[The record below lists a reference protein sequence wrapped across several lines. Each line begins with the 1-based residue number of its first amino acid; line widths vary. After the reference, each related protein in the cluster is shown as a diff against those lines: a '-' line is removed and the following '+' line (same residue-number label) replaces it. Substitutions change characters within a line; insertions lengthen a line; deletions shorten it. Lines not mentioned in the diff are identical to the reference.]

1 VTAVIST
8 SAILISG
15 VLLKG
20 ISWSSPIGEPM
31 RVAAIQPNVPLK
43 EKWQPRYRNRILQDF
58 DALNQ
63 QFEGDHDLIVWPESA
78 LPGYRDQ
85 LRDAIDRADERAQA
99 TATALIS
106 GLPTRDRDGRY
117 NSITALG
124 AGSGS
129 YHKQKLVPFGEYV
142 PMERWLR
149 GAIDFFDL
157 PMSQFT
163 AGPPNQSPLMANGVS
178 VAAFICYEI
187 VYPNFVQSQSREA
200 ALLVTISNDTWFGN
214 SVGPWQ
220 HFQMARYRARELER
234 DLIRSTNDGVS
245 ALVDSRG
252 RVLASA
258 TQFGEAVVTGT
269 VQPRAGQ
276 TPFAIT
282 GSLPILVFG
291 LITLVL
297 GRDRL

>member
-1 VTAVIST
+1 
-8 SAILISG
+8 
-15 VLLKG
+15 
-20 ISWSSPIGEPM
+20 
-31 RVAAIQPNVPLK
+31 VPLK

-63 QFEGDHDLIVWPESA
+63 QLEGDHDLIVWPESA

-85 LRDAIDRADERAQA
+85 LRNAIDRADKRAQA
-99 TATALIS
+99 TTTALIS

-117 NSITALG
+117 NSITTLG
-124 AGSGS
+124 AGSGT

-163 AGPPNQSPLMANGVS
+163 AGPPNQSPLMANGVR

-187 VYPNFVQSQSREA
+187 VYPDFVQSQSRDA

-245 ALVDSRG
+245 ALVDWRG
-252 RVLASA
+252 RVFASA
-258 TQFGEAVVTGT
+258 VQFSEAVVTGT

-282 GSLPILVFG
+282 GGLPILVFA

>member
-1 VTAVIST
+1 
-8 SAILISG
+8 
-15 VLLKG
+15 
-20 ISWSSPIGEPM
+20 M
-31 RVAAIQPNVPLK
+31 
-43 EKWQPRYRNRILQDF
+43 
-58 DALNQ
+58 
-63 QFEGDHDLIVWPESA
+63 
-78 LPGYRDQ
+78 
-85 LRDAIDRADERAQA
+85 
-99 TATALIS
+99 
-106 GLPTRDRDGRY
+106 
-117 NSITALG
+117 
-124 AGSGS
+124 
-129 YHKQKLVPFGEYV
+129 PFGEYV

-163 AGPPNQSPLMANGVS
+163 AGPPNQSPLMANSIS

-187 VYPNFVQSQSREA
+187 VYPDFVQSQSREA

-258 TQFGEAVVTGT
+258 TQFSEAVVTGT

-282 GSLPILVFG
+282 GSLPILVFA